1 MESGPFH
8 YRFCPSPICD
18 IYLITKII
26 NIWRPYISLIYTSL
40 LGQFAT
46 LHFTDLQLAI
56 RTTRY
61 SDNSPHYISPYYISP
76 HSLTLHFA
84 TVTFRH
90 ITFFHSYIS
99 PQLHFATLH
108 FFTVTFRH
116 SYISPQLHF
125 ATLHFVT
132 VTFYYR
138 FNLSHHISSHYRRMQ
153 YSTGQ
158 DAGQD

>member
-1 MESGPFH
+1 MA
-8 YRFCPSPICD
+8 RC
-18 IYLITKII
+18 
-26 NIWRPYISLIYTSL
+26 PYISLIYTSL

-158 DAGQD
+158 DAGQDWCRTGQMHHRSDAGQVGCITDKK